1 MDDDERTPAL
11 QRPRDATRQLV
22 NDDNTMDN
30 TIDNDSDDNDE
41 RTPIVYMPTVIHPA
55 NDRYRQSS
63 TVHNDSQTIIQWK
76 LKCIPVEVSV
86 KPILKVRFRL
96 KQYLALKCLP
106 ITVASSR
113 HTGVLLGQCMELLG
127 SYTDCISG
135 SLYQTYLQSQKPA
148 SNRHPSS
155 QQPLQTVIDSTQ

>member
-55 NDRYRQSS
+55 SNRYRQSS
-63 TVHNDSQTIIQWK
+63 TVHSDS
-76 LKCIPVEVSV
+76 
-86 KPILKVRFRL
+86 
-96 KQYLALKCLP
+96 
-106 ITVASSR
+106 
-113 HTGVLLGQCMELLG
+113 
-127 SYTDCISG
+127 
-135 SLYQTYLQSQKPA
+135 
-148 SNRHPSS
+148 
-155 QQPLQTVIDSTQ
+155 